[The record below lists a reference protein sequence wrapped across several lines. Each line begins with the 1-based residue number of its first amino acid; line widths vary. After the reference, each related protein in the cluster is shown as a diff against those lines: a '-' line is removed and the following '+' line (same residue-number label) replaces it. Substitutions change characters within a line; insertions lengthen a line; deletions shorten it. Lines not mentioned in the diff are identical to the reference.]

1 MIPLLELYKERWQ
14 VQSERVIK
22 PGLAAI
28 KQALDQLNNPQKGL
42 SVVHFAGTNGKGST
56 LTFVEQIARQHGLT
70 VGKFM
75 SPCIVDIHDQI
86 QINGRPIAS
95 EQLDELFQQLEKAGL
110 SGKLTD
116 FELLTV
122 IAFLYFQQQ
131 QVDVVLLE
139 AGMGGREDS
148 TNVVEPI
155 VSVIPSIALEH
166 TNFLGTTLTSIA
178 AHKAGIIKVNKPVI
192 IGVLPEEAEQVILA
206 EALQKQAQILKLGRD
221 FDIHQVGQGEIYENA
236 AQQLIIPALQRQLP
250 GQHQAQNMALAI
262 TAFVEVA
269 KALNV
274 TPALYKVQAG
284 VQNTSV
290 PGRFEQVL
298 PNLYFDGA
306 HNPASIRTLVDT
318 IKQQFPGQRIEFVLG
333 ILADKDVEAV
343 LRILEEVGDA
353 FYFVD
358 LENERAIEAG
368 QILQLSRAKEKT
380 IIADEQMFLR
390 EQIPQQTIRI
400 VTGSLYLLSEIR
412 LKLKQNFSANRIEN

>member
-1 MIPLLELYKERWQ
+1 MIPLLEYYKERWH

-28 KQALDQLNNPQKGL
+28 KQALERLNNPQNAL

-86 QINGRPIAS
+86 QINGHPIES
-95 EQLDELFQQLEKAGL
+95 EQLDGLFQQLEKAGL

-122 IAFLYFQQQ
+122 IAFLYFKQQN
-131 QVDVVLLE
+131 VDLVLLE

-155 VSVIPSIALEH
+155 VSIIPSIALEH
-166 TNFLGTTLTSIA
+166 TNFLGTTLMSIA
-178 AHKAGIIKVNKPVI
+178 THKAGIIKANKPVI
-192 IGVLPEEAEQVILA
+192 IGGLPEEAEQVIIA
-206 EALQKQAQILKLGRD
+206 EALQQQAKLLKLGRD
-221 FDIHQVGQGEIYENA
+221 FDVYEAEQGEVYENA
-236 AQQLIIPALQRQLP
+236 VQHLVIPALQRQLP

-262 TAFVEVA
+262 TAFFEVA

-274 TPALYKVQAG
+274 SPVLNKVQAG
-284 VQNTSV
+284 VQNATV

-306 HNPASIRTLVDT
+306 HNPASIRMLVDT
-318 IKQQFPGQRIEFVLG
+318 IKQQFPGKRIEFVLG

-353 FYFVD
+353 FYFVN
-358 LENERAIEAG
+358 LENERAMKAAY
-368 QILQLSRAKEKT
+368 ILQLSRAKEKE
-380 IIADEQMFLR
+380 IIADEQSFLR
-390 EQIPQQTIRI
+390 EKIPQQTIRF

-412 LKLKQNFSANRIEN
+412 LKLK